1 MNQKNVDNQPE
12 RQIPETLNG
21 SQPPASP
28 KLVNASTKAEK
39 TQPSRL
45 QRFFRKAFIWLVLLA
60 IIFLAGIATDHYLRY
75 KPLQDE
81 LDTTTAHLML
91 LQVQVDVSN
100 ARLALSLN
108 DVEGAKAALSNTQ
121 QRLENLVPH
130 IANFDNSLAQSM
142 PQRLSLIVSGLGRD
156 PGTAKIDLELFSK
169 DLLRIEAALFNE

>member
-1 MNQKNVDNQPE
+1 MNQKKADNQPE
-12 RQIPETLNG
+12 QQIPGTLNG
-21 SQPPASP
+21 SQPPTSP
-28 KLVNASTKAEK
+28 KLVTTSTKVEK

-45 QRFFRKAFIWLVLLA
+45 QRYFRKAFIWLVLLA
-60 IIFLAGIATDHYLRY
+60 IIFLAGIVTDHYLRY

-81 LDTTTAHLML
+81 LNTTTAHLTL

-100 ARLALSLN
+100 ARLALSSN

-121 QRLENLVPH
+121 QRLEFLVPR

-142 PQRLSLIVSGLGRD
+142 PQRLGLIVSGLGRD
-156 PGTAKIDLELFSK
+156 PETAKIDLELFSK